1 MFIGA
6 KLIIFH
12 LLERWALSF
21 RISTPICPIMST
33 RRYGILYLVFVEV
46 SVTVW
51 GSYICFS
58 MCDLL
63 VDIKHL
69 RVKEFMEPALLLEE
83 TIFLLLLQLPGG
95 TVFLYLVFV
104 EVSVKV
110 WGFYICLS
118 MYELLVDMKHSK
130 VRGLWNQHYSWR
142 KQKCYYCYNE
152 GVQANVTKIVGSS
165 YIFSNEIFVNQKIE
179 QTNMKPIT

>member
-1 MFIGA
+1 MVYWFWYTDYIDFIIKSLNCFKKTIKTTTKITGMFIGA

-21 RISTPICPIMST
+21 RISIPICPIMST

-51 GSYICFS
+51 GSYICLS
-58 MCDLL
+58 MYDLL
-63 VDIKHL
+63 VDIKDL
-69 RVKEFMEPALLLEE
+69 RVKEFMEPVLLLEE

-95 TVFLYLVFV
+95 TAFLYLVFAK
-104 EVSVKV
+104 VSVKV

-118 MYELLVDMKHSK
+118 MYELLVDMKH
-130 VRGLWNQHYSWR
+130 
-142 KQKCYYCYNE
+142 
-152 GVQANVTKIVGSS
+152 
-165 YIFSNEIFVNQKIE
+165 
-179 QTNMKPIT
+179 